1 MLCAVLSHS
10 VVSSSLRLCG
20 LQPARLFCPWDSPGN
35 NTGMG
40 CHALLQGIFPTRGSN
55 PGLPHCRRILY
66 RLSHQGSPGGVDAC
80 TTNWPD
86 LHPLPGRTTD
96 QLSTALTLLRA
107 KDAQPLPPGRKVF
120 WAGRVST
127 TVSKVVSKL
136 LNDQCLQI
144 VSLDFCEPLRMT
156 KSASLLYKPG

>member
-1 MLCAVLSHS
+1 MRVC
-10 VVSSSLRLCG
+10 
-20 LQPARLFCPWDSPGN
+20 
-35 NTGMG
+35 
-40 CHALLQGIFPTRGSN
+40 
-55 PGLPHCRRILY
+55 
-66 RLSHQGSPGGVDAC
+66 
-80 TTNWPD
+80 NWPD
-86 LHPLPGRTTD
+86 SHPLPGRTTG

-107 KDAQPLPPGRKVF
+107 KDARPLLSGRKVF